1 MIRSQFAW
9 RNSNLYPSI
18 YIAVTSGRPPVT
30 RHDCRSTFPL
40 RKGSMGQLSEMPDKS
55 CIDLENRTHTNVA
68 ALNRAKTQLAR
79 ICAHG
84 SGCHIQ

>member
-9 RNSNLYPSI
+9 RNSDPYLSI

-40 RKGSMGQLSEMPDKS
+40 CKGSMGQVSEMPDIS
-55 CIDLENRTHTNVA
+55 CIDLENPTQTKVA
-68 ALNRAKTQLAR
+68 ALNRAKTQLVR
-79 ICAHG
+79 ICAPG